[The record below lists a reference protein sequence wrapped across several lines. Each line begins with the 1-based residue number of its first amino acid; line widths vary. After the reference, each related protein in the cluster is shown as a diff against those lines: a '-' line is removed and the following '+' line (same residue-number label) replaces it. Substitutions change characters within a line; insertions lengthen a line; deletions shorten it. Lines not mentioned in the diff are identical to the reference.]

1 MLQDGTQNDCV
12 CAPRTSS
19 SSGYCQPHV
28 SSSYYQ
34 EYWNLCEANENVIEG
49 KYEGFYWYLK
59 TQYATYYE
67 VTDLPDC
74 KETIWEFAQLTIATD
89 QLNTASELLL
99 VAGLFLV

>member
-1 MLQDGTQNDCV
+1 V

-34 EYWNLCEANENVIEG
+34 EYWSLCEANENVIEG

-67 VTDLPDC
+67 GTDLPDC

-89 QLNTASELLL
+89 ELNTASGLLL
-99 VAGLFLV
+99 VAGLFLA